1 MRVYTTGPYLVKPLR
16 RHRTYIHDKP
26 FVPRNDASFFLWKAG
41 SRDKMI
47 MGYLVRGSGIRGNYF
62 AIQGQILYFFP

>member
-26 FVPRNDASFFLWKAG
+26 FVPRNDASFFSLTFHVRVLSGDLRIAPRNFSAKEVLEIAL
-41 SRDKMI
+41 KM
-47 MGYLVRGSGIRGNYF
+47 
-62 AIQGQILYFFP
+62 

>member
-1 MRVYTTGPYLVKPLR
+1 M
-16 RHRTYIHDKP
+16 
-26 FVPRNDASFFLWKAG
+26 WKAG

-62 AIQGQILYFFP
+62 AIQGQILHFFSLTFHVRVLSGDLRIAPRNFSAKEVLEIALKI